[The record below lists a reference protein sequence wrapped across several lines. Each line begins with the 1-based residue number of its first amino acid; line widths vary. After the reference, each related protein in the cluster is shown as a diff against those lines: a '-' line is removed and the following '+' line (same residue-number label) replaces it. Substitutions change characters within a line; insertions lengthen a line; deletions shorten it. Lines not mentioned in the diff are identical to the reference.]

1 MNSEVK
7 TQQERNDLMKITK
20 DMNIGDVVRT
30 YPQTISILGSFGM
43 GCVGC
48 PSAQMESIEEAA
60 MVHGMN
66 ADEIVEK
73 LNQNI

>member
-1 MNSEVK
+1 MNPDEK
-7 TQQERNDLMKITK
+7 NQQERKDPMKITK

-30 YPQTISILGSFGM
+30 YPQSIAILGSFGM

-60 MVHGMN
+60 QVHGMN
-66 ADEIVEK
+66 ADEIVEQ
-73 LNQNI
+73 LNQNL